1 MLREWMAAEAWVKCT
16 NGAESWFIEI
26 RLDEVDFSRGVPQS
40 GAGRRPTSG
49 LGRTT
54 DDEWTAAL
62 NMVPAPELTPERL
75 RRASLVP
82 AAVGEE
88 PHGTRC
94 AAEIRHKNAAVR
106 QSDAVLKIQRR
117 RRTAVPEDVHP
128 MHRGRPDNAFV
139 KSTHWLR
146 KKQNKLPIR
155 PTKELHATLGLSLVF
170 R

>member
-1 MLREWMAAEAWVKCT
+1 MDVTRMDGGRSLGEMHQRSGIVVHRDSAGRSGFFEK
-16 NGAESWFIEI
+16 
-26 RLDEVDFSRGVPQS
+26 RS
-40 GAGRRPTSG
+40 GAGRRPTIG
-49 LGRTT
+49 LGRAT